1 MIDLIKRGIKHPKT
15 ILIIYAVLIVISII
29 SYPKI
34 EVNYNINDYLPK
46 KSEST
51 VSLNKMKEE
60 YDELIPNLRV
70 MLEDVTI
77 NETLDMIKKIEDVPG
92 VQNVV
97 WLDDFESV
105 MKPMA
110 FMDAENLE
118 NYYKNDNA
126 LMNITVQELSLIHI

>member
-1 MIDLIKRGIKHPKT
+1 M
-15 ILIIYAVLIVISII
+15 ISII

-46 KSEST
+46 NSDST
-51 VSLNKMKEE
+51 VSLDKMKEE

-110 FMDAENLE
+110 FMDA
-118 NYYKNDNA
+118 D
-126 LMNITVQELSLIHI
+126 